1 MNGVHTERVRQLQ
14 SGQPGSG
21 PVLYWMSRDQRIEDN
36 WALLFAREL
45 AASQGKSVGILFCL
59 APSFM
64 GATKRQFE
72 FMLRGLEEVSRQ
84 GRQKGYP
91 FELLQGDP
99 GEEVT
104 RAAAKQDAAALV
116 VDFDPLRRKRE
127 WKARLLEQASLPV
140 FEVDAHNVVPC
151 WHVSDKQDYS
161 AATFRPKL
169 QRRLAEFLEPIP
181 ELQGKGPDTT
191 EQEPMEWTRL
201 LSSLPIDTAG
211 DPLTDIGSGP
221 SAANEVLRDFLA
233 ERIHGYASRRN
244 DPNAGRTSLLSPY
257 LHFGQ
262 LSAQR
267 AALAALESE
276 CDPQDRDAF
285 LEQLLVRRE
294 LSDNFCW
301 YNPHYDR
308 ISGLPDWSQRTLKEH
323 RHDARPVVY
332 SLDVLEEA
340 RTGDPLW
347 NAAQTEMV
355 RSGRMHGYMR
365 MYWAKKMLE
374 WTPTPEQA
382 VEWTIYLNDRY
393 ELDGRDPNG
402 YAGILWA
409 VGGLHDRPFKE
420 RPVFGKIRYM
430 NDKGCARKFDVQAYM
445 RAWS

>member
-1 MNGVHTERVRQLQ
+1 MNGVHTARVRQLQ
-14 SGQPGSG
+14 AGEPGNG

-45 AASQGKSVGILFCL
+45 AASRGRSVAIVFCL

-64 GATKRQFE
+64 GATKRQYE

-84 GRQKGYP
+84 GRRKGYP
-91 FELLQGDP
+91 LELLQGDP
-99 GEEVT
+99 GDEAA
-104 RAAAKQDAAALV
+104 RAAARQGAAALV
-116 VDFDPLRRKRE
+116 TDFDPLRLKRE
-127 WKARLLEQASLPV
+127 WKARFLEQVSLPV

-151 WHVSDKQDYS
+151 WHVSDKQEYS

-181 ELQGKGPDTT
+181 ELEIQGDTPA
-191 EQEPMEWTRL
+191 EQEPIEWPGL

-211 DPLTDIGSGP
+211 EALSGIDSGP

-233 ERIHGYASRRN
+233 ERIHGYATRRN
-244 DPNAGRTSLLSPY
+244 DPNADRASLLSPY

-267 AALAALESE
+267 AALAALDSE

-301 YNPHYDR
+301 HNRQYDR
-308 ISGLPDWSQRTLKEH
+308 ISGLPSWSQRTLEEH
-323 RHDARPVVY
+323 RHDARPAEY
-332 SLDVLEEA
+332 SLDVFEEA
-340 RTGDPLW
+340 RTDDPLW
-347 NAAQTEMV
+347 NAAQMEMV

-374 WTPTPEQA
+374 WTRTPEQA
-382 VEWTIYLNDRY
+382 VEWAIYLNDRY

-430 NDKGCARKFDVQAYM
+430 NDRGCARKFDVHAYM